1 MVLPLLKLGTLVLK
15 TLSKPIASRLKKEAG
30 KHPKFRKVIVDMA
43 QANHRLTTRMQRRIY
58 SHATDV
64 EIRPLNEEKAV
75 QAAVDLLG
83 EFFVFSVAGVAL
95 ILEVQRSA
103 RSEAKKEE
111 LRQAMFLSRKCGYLY
126 RAWHV
131 ASPMGVTSSP
141 SLIHVA
147 DLRGPTMS
155 WGCTPSL
162 SGVEENL
169 PPVYGLFGLQYYWS
183 QYNGS
188 INAATNRITRR
199 RMTPHRHHNVNPEV
213 FKGMRQKDEELAKEI
228 ELLKKKLQ
236 ELEQLARGQG
246 LAGVFNIRRPQ
257 AEDVK
262 SGKPA

>member
-30 KHPKFRKVIVDMA
+30 KHPKFRKVI
-43 QANHRLTTRMQRRIY
+43 ANHRLTTTMQRRIY
-58 SHATDV
+58 GHATDV

-111 LRQAMFLSRKCGYLY
+111 LRKK
-126 RAWHV
+126 
-131 ASPMGVTSSP
+131 
-141 SLIHVA
+141 
-147 DLRGPTMS
+147 DL
-155 WGCTPSL
+155 
-162 SGVEENL
+162 E
-169 PPVYGLFGLQYYWS
+169 
-183 QYNGS
+183 
-188 INAATNRITRR
+188 
-199 RMTPHRHHNVNPEV
+199 
-213 FKGMRQKDEELAKEI
+213 GMRQKDEELAKEI
-228 ELLKKKLQ
+228 ELLKKKLE

-246 LAGVFNIRRPQ
+246 LAGVFNIRHPR
-257 AEDVK
+257 AEDGK

>member
-43 QANHRLTTRMQRRIY
+43 QANHRLTTTMQRRIY

-111 LRQAMFLSRKCGYLY
+111 LRKK
-126 RAWHV
+126 
-131 ASPMGVTSSP
+131 
-141 SLIHVA
+141 
-147 DLRGPTMS
+147 DL
-155 WGCTPSL
+155 
-162 SGVEENL
+162 E
-169 PPVYGLFGLQYYWS
+169 
-183 QYNGS
+183 
-188 INAATNRITRR
+188 
-199 RMTPHRHHNVNPEV
+199 
-213 FKGMRQKDEELAKEI
+213 GMRQKDEELAKEI
-228 ELLKKKLQ
+228 ELLKKKLE

-246 LAGVFNIRRPQ
+246 LAGVFNIRHPR
-257 AEDVK
+257 AEDGK
-262 SGKPA
+262 LGKPA